1 MSADLPKFTAFNCAA
16 IGVAGTTNA
25 FVQKVGDQYVARV
38 GIAIFGQTNMKDSEL
53 ANNANPFDESFR
65 DNYAE
70 GTGKTLQEAIDNL
83 KKDVKAISES
93 LWL

>member
-25 FVQKVGDQYVARV
+25 FVQQIGDQYVARV
-38 GIAIFGQTNMKDSEL
+38 GIAILGQTNMKEAEL
-53 ANNANPFDESFR
+53 QNANPFDADFR
-65 DNYAE
+65 DNFAE
-70 GTGKTLQEAIDNL
+70 GIGKTLQEAVDNL
-83 KKDVKAISES
+83 KKDIKAISES